1 MCHQCIKGTGIIT
14 FDRIM
19 KKKGNITVPT
29 GTARELAPSEILAAD
44 STDYLL
50 GGTLTMKN
58 GRIERY
64 LFDEGYCQASKVPS
78 NPAKDKFVFYYYDR
92 DHLGS
97 VRQVIIANGTDKGT
111 VAQKMNYYPS
121 GLQFCN
127 STTDSDVQSRRYNG
141 KELDRMHGLNTYDY
155 GARQYNPVTA
165 RWDRPDP
172 LSEKY
177 YSISP
182 YAYCANDPVRFV
194 DPDGKLVDEPHG
206 KNKWPNISPVI
217 PQNKFVGWNYR
228 NITNCLDLAKR
239 QIGIVGYTAGG
250 AEDPTNIYPYNES
263 KGVNQEQAEK
273 AVNYMKDALEQGIP
287 VIIGVDDKDGS
298 PNKDNTTDH
307 FLVVVGMG
315 NDDNGNY
322 FRVYDNA
329 TSNITGGT
337 NPDNKLYYNP
347 ETYKIE
353 GNKQFDNPYSQEVRR
368 YIVSQVRIS
377 RKKEQKTK
385 NRQK

>member
-1 MCHQCIKGTGIIT
+1 M
-14 FDRIM
+14 
-19 KKKGNITVPT
+19 
-29 GTARELAPSEILAAD
+29 
-44 STDYLL
+44 
-50 GGTLTMKN
+50 
-58 GRIERY
+58 
-64 LFDEGYCQASKVPS
+64 
-78 NPAKDKFVFYYYDR
+78 
-92 DHLGS
+92 
-97 VRQVIIANGTDKGT
+97 
-111 VAQKMNYYPS
+111 
-121 GLQFCN
+121 
-127 STTDSDVQSRRYNG
+127 
-141 KELDRMHGLNTYDY
+141 
-155 GARQYNPVTA
+155 
-165 RWDRPDP
+165 
-172 LSEKY
+172 
-177 YSISP
+177 
-182 YAYCANDPVRFV
+182 
-194 DPDGKLVDEPHG
+194 
-206 KNKWPNISPVI
+206 
-217 PQNKFVGWNYR
+217 
-228 NITNCLDLAKR
+228 AKR